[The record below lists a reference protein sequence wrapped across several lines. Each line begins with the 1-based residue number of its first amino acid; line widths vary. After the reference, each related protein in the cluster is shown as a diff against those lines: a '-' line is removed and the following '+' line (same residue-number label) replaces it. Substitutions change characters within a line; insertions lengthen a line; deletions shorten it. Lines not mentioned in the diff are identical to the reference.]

1 MNHRQILALVI
12 IVATLVFAASA
23 YTLWVVARRRLERR
37 NEFGVQMFRSARHA
51 FWTLGIEEVF
61 RRSAAVA
68 LPASGLAVLAAGIL
82 LAM

>member
-12 IVATLVFAASA
+12 VVATLVFAASA

-37 NEFGVQMFRSARHA
+37 NEYGVQMFSTARQA
-51 FWTLGIEEVF
+51 FWTLAIEDVF

-68 LPASGLAVLAAGIL
+68 LPASGIAGLAAAML